1 MFSGGRIRVPC
12 AGVALGT
19 ICRARTAQ
27 RAALTFVL
35 PAQTDRAMC
44 CCRSFRTRLFV
55 PAAGARGCGRAA
67 LDADAGFDTEAPV
80 RSFLWAIY
88 FGSAPWPSFWP
99 RFGRRRCVNDPG
111 IHQRPMFGA
120 SRRPAKAGYSAPER
134 RPLAYT
140 KSHQITLK
148 TRGPWPFLVTSFTIS
163 PLSTRPPG
171 EER

>member
-19 ICRARTAQ
+19 ISRARMAQ
-27 RAALTFVL
+27 RGALRFVL

-44 CCRSFRTRLFV
+44 CCRSFRTRLCV

-88 FGSAPWPSFWP
+88 LGSAPWPSFWP
-99 RFGRRRCVNDPG
+99 
-111 IHQRPMFGA
+111 
-120 SRRPAKAGYSAPER
+120 
-134 RPLAYT
+134 
-140 KSHQITLK
+140 K
-148 TRGPWPFLVTSFTIS
+148 TARK
-163 PLSTRPPG
+163 
-171 EER
+171 